1 MTLRSRWA
9 ALAAVFA
16 LVLAACGGGDAADDG
31 GETTTTTA
39 SGGGEQT
46 TTTAASAGLS
56 GDVRM
61 DGSSTVGPLSE
72 VAAELYMQKE
82 PDVRVTVAISG
93 TGGGFQKFCIG
104 ETDANNSSRP
114 IKDSEIEQ
122 CAESDIQYD
131 FIQVANDALSVV
143 INLDNP
149 VACLTVEQV
158 SQIWDDG
165 STVKTWGDIDGL
177 DIPADFASTPL
188 TPYGPGSDSGTFD
201 FFTEEINGETGRIR
215 IDYIDIGEDDL
226 AAVNAVQGDV
236 GAMGYIPFSYFQE
249 SLDKVK
255 AVAID
260 DGNGCVESTPEN
272 VLNGTYTPLG
282 RGLFVYFSDLALS
295 RFEVL
300 DFADFYLDNA
310 QEIAELAEFVPMT
323 DEQLAEQRVK
333 LDALAGR

>member
-31 GETTTTTA
+31 GDTTTTTA

-323 DEQLAEQRVK
+323 DEQLTEQRVK